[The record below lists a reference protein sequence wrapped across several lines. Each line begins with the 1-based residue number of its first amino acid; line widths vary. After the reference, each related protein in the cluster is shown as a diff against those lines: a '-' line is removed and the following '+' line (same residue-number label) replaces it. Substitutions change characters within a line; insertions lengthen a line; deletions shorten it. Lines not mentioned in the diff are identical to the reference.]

1 MKVEDREYTV
11 SADPAEWASV
21 ERYKREQK
29 KNIGKVTLAH
39 RYTSMCLPRSIPT
52 PEAGPEKPS
61 GFVMPTTKPG
71 DFPYFVR

>member
-29 KNIGKVTLAH
+29 NIGMVTLAR